1 MERFSNYS
9 ERPDYTLTLNG
20 VSKLFVEAKKPSVD
34 IVVETEPA
42 IQARKY
48 GWNANHA
55 MVILTNF
62 EDMLIYDTTIKPAP
76 GDNARTALYRKYY
89 FEEYAKNLMRSM
101 HSFLKKVSIVE
112 HMMIL

>member
-1 MERFSNYS
+1 M
-9 ERPDYTLTLNG
+9 
-20 VSKLFVEAKKPSVD
+20 D

>member
-1 MERFSNYS
+1 MYILYI
-9 ERPDYTLTLNG
+9 PPKALQQWIYILTLNG

-76 GDNARTALYRKYY
+76 GDNAR
-89 FEEYAKNLMRSM
+89 EQ
-101 HSFLKKVSIVE
+101 FLQMLFHFTV
-112 HMMIL
+112 